1 MIIIQKIK
9 IRNFRS
15 IVDETIDLTD
25 YNCFVGKNDSGK
37 SNVLKALNLFFNN
50 ETDHGTALDFDSDY
64 SALAKKSAKHAKEIK
79 ISLEIRVPDTY
90 LEKGVK
96 TWTKVW
102 RKEGLHDNNI
112 DSLFNPNSK
121 GKTLLERIT
130 YLYIPAVKSREYF
143 KDLLSRVYSSMTES
157 ANSAL
162 KGLNDNYSAQLQ
174 QLTKGLSDHLLN
186 VLNMESAVRM
196 PPDLNTLF
204 RDLSFSTSDEYVKGI
219 DLNHRGDGIRA
230 RHIPS
235 ILLYMQNN
243 TESNRPKSSVGG
255 SYIWGFEEPENGVE
269 YLSCFEMADEL
280 YSYRTLCQMMITTHS
295 PAFYVKKD
303 RTDATCYY
311 VSKDGAGISRYE
323 TAISPEIISERIG
336 FLPLVAPYIQA
347 EREKFLQR
355 QAATQKQFEEISQK
369 YKEVAGKIIVIT
381 EGKTD
386 SKHIRIAFE
395 TLGLDNAILSRLEYY
410 DFTDDAVLG
419 EQLSDLLIKLSNIPN
434 TSPIIGIFDRDKHIV
449 QNQRGKNYSQI
460 KNNVFRFN
468 IPPLSNAE
476 RSADDR
482 ICIEHYYTNTEIRTQ
497 TDFGH
502 LYLGGDFDL
511 FGVSNDKNWIF
522 HGFQKNNSITP
533 ISIVDSSNKHIARLN
548 EEAKMITK
556 DDFADYV
563 VNHPGEFNFENFR
576 KIFVVI
582 SEIISDYD
590 AQSIG

>member
-15 IVDETIDLTD
+15 IVDETIDLRD
-25 YNCFVGKNDSGK
+25 FNCFVGKNDSGK

-50 ETDHGTALDFDSDY
+50 ETDHGTAFDFDSDY
-64 SALAKKSAKHAKEIK
+64 SALAKKSVKHAKEIK

-90 LEKGVK
+90 LEKGIK

-102 RKEGLHDNNI
+102 RKDGLHDNNF
-112 DSLFNPNSK
+112 DTLFNPNSK
-121 GKTLLERIT
+121 GKTLFERIT

-143 KDLLSRVYSSMTES
+143 KDLLSNVYSSMTES

-162 KGLNDNYSAQLQ
+162 KELNDRYSVQLQ
-174 QLTKGLSDHLLN
+174 QLTSGLSDQLLS
-186 VLNMESAVRM
+186 VLNMESAIRM

-235 ILLYMQNN
+235 ILRYMQDN
-243 TESNRPKSSVGG
+243 TESNRPRSSVSG

-280 YSYRTLCQMMITTHS
+280 YSYRSNCQMIITTHS
-295 PAFYVKKD
+295 PAFYAKKD
-303 RTDATCYY
+303 RDDAVCYY
-311 VSKDGAGISRYE
+311 VSKDSTGISKYDTE
-323 TAISPEIISERIG
+323 LSTEIISERIG

-355 QAATQKQFEEISQK
+355 QAITQKQYEEISKK
-369 YKEVAGKIIVIT
+369 YKEITGKVVIIT

-386 SKHIRIAFE
+386 LKHIKIAFE
-395 TLGLDNAILSRLEYY
+395 RLELDEAILSRLEYY
-410 DFTDDAVLG
+410 DYANDAVLG
-419 EQLSDLLIKLSNIPN
+419 EQLSDLLVKLSNLPN
-434 TSPIIGIFDRDKHIV
+434 ANPIIGIFDRDKHII
-449 QNQRGKNYSQI
+449 QNQKGKNYLHI

-468 IPPLSNAE
+468 IPPLSNEE
-476 RSADDR
+476 RKIDDK
-482 ICIEHYYTNTEIRTQ
+482 ICIEHYYSNDEIRTE

-502 LYLGGDFDL
+502 LYLGGDFNI
-511 FGVSNDKNWIF
+511 FGISDDKNWIF
-522 HGFQKNNSITP
+522 QGYQKNNSITP
-533 ISIVDSSNKHIARLN
+533 ISIVDKSNKHIAELN
-548 EEAKMITK
+548 EQAKMITK
-556 DDFADYV
+556 DDFADYI
-563 VNHPGEFNFENFR
+563 VNHPEEFNFENFR
-576 KIFVVI
+576 KIFEVI
-582 SEIISDYD
+582 KEIVSDYD
-590 AQSIG
+590 AQSNN